1 MKLLFA
7 IILLTAISIIG
18 SRLTFLNRKFSM
30 GFRNILL
37 TGTEY
42 IFIGI
47 LLGEMG
53 LEFLD
58 SNALL
63 QLEPFLIFG
72 LGWIGFLFGLQ
83 FEARQLKKMPK
94 RFFTITVFQSSVT
107 FLLVSVSMFILL
119 KGIVFWKESFI
130 LIIASTLGS
139 AASCTAPTALAIV
152 NRSYRFENQRLL
164 DFLRYISAVDGF
176 LALFFFT
183 IALCVVPAAEI
194 TDFNLIRSLEW
205 FAVSILMGI
214 IPGLILIF
222 LSKVRFSQQEFI
234 LFLVGT
240 VMFCGGFAD
249 TLKHSPLIAGFIC
262 GILTANFCRH
272 RLRALSTVL
281 QAEKSIYIILLLIL
295 GASWD
300 FESLSSLIIVIGYFT
315 VRIIGKVFGN
325 FTAPKLW
332 NAGFKVPAMVG
343 LGLISEGGLTVA
355 IILNFR
361 LLYPLYS
368 EILITT
374 IIISIFLNEWFS
386 PRLILTQFKK
396 KHPYS
401 RQEFAPKTNLFK

>member
-1 MKLLFA
+1 
-7 IILLTAISIIG
+7 
-18 SRLTFLNRKFSM
+18 M

-58 SNALL
+58 RNALL

-83 FEARQLKKMPK
+83 FEIRQLKKMPK
-94 RFFTITVFQSSVT
+94 RFFTVTVFQSAFTFILVSSAI
-107 FLLVSVSMFILL
+107 FLLLRQIL
-119 KGIVFWKESFI
+119 FWKESFI
-130 LIIASTLGS
+130 LIMALTLGS
-139 AASCTAPTALAIV
+139 AASCTAPAALAIV
-152 NRSYRFENQRLL
+152 NRSFRFTNQKLL
-164 DFLRYISAVDGF
+164 DYLRYISAVDGL
-176 LALFFFT
+176 LALVFFT

-205 FAVSILMGI
+205 LGISVLMGI
-214 IPGLILIF
+214 VPGLILIF
-222 LSKVRFSQQEFI
+222 LSKVRFSEKEFI

-240 VMFCGGFAD
+240 VMFCGGLAD
-249 TLKHSPLIAGFIC
+249 TLNHSPLIAGFIC

-281 QAEKSIYIILLLIL
+281 QAEKSIYIMLLLIL
-295 GASWD
+295 GAGWD
-300 FESLSSLIIVIGYFT
+300 FELLSSLVIVFGYFFL
-315 VRIIGKVFGN
+315 RILGKVLGN
-325 FTAPKLW
+325 ILAPRLW
-332 NAGFKVPAMVG
+332 DPGFKPPVMVG

-355 IILNFR
+355 IILNFQA
-361 LLYPLYS
+361 LYPLYA

-374 IIISIFLNEWFS
+374 VIVSIFLNEWIS
-386 PRLILTQFKK
+386 PRLILSQFGKNHRSPKK
-396 KHPYS
+396 NFS
-401 RQEFAPKTNLFK
+401 RESNFLK

>member
-1 MKLLFA
+1 
-7 IILLTAISIIG
+7 
-18 SRLTFLNRKFSM
+18 M

-58 SNALL
+58 RHALL

-72 LGWIGFLFGLQ
+72 LGWIGFLFGVQ
-83 FEARQLKKMPK
+83 FEVRQLKKMPK
-94 RFFTITVFQSSVT
+94 RFFTITVFQSAIT
-107 FLLVSVSMFILL
+107 FLLVSSVIFLILRRV
-119 KGIVFWKESFI
+119 IFWKESFI
-130 LIIASTLGS
+130 LIMALTLGS
-139 AASCTAPTALAIV
+139 AASCTAPAALAIV
-152 NRSYRFENQRLL
+152 SRSFRFTNQKLL
-164 DFLRYISAVDGF
+164 DFLRYISAVDGL
-176 LALFFFT
+176 LALIFFT

-205 FAVSILMGI
+205 FGISILMGI

-222 LSKVRFSQQEFI
+222 LSKVRFSDQEFI

-240 VMFCGGFAD
+240 VMFCGGLAD
-249 TLKHSPLIAGFIC
+249 TLNHSPLIAGFIC

-281 QAEKSIYIILLLIL
+281 QAEKSIYIMLLLIL
-295 GASWD
+295 GAGWD
-300 FESLSSLIIVIGYFT
+300 FELLASLVVVFGYFCA
-315 VRIIGKVFGN
+315 RIIGKVLGN
-325 FTAPKLW
+325 FLAPRLW
-332 NAGFKVPAMVG
+332 DPGFKPPVMVG

-355 IILNFR
+355 IILNFK

-374 IIISIFLNEWFS
+374 VIISTFLNEWIS
-386 PRLILTQFKK
+386 PRLILAQFGKN
-396 KHPYS
+396 
-401 RQEFAPKTNLFK
+401 RQSSNKEFSPKTNLLK